1 MIRSLIAFFSM
12 FLNNLIGAL
21 LCVVFAAGL
30 PFGLLI
36 LGEAVDEYKF
46 PHGTSPFS
54 GVGVLGSIATFALWC
69 AWQQCSA
76 RVHILV
82 AFFRMLLCYALAFI
96 PTFWLIPGNSEL
108 YSGIC
113 AALAY
118 FIVGLAALNVWKPLN
133 VQRNVELER
142 GAGKARMPSTNAGG
156 ITQWFSKSKQ
166 PTATPQARTPSLKVN
181 VKAQASPKSKQPT
194 NTVPGE
200 TSYQEMLRK
209 SESRR
214 SR

>member
-1 MIRSLIAFFSM
+1 MIRSLIDFFRM
-12 FLNNLIGAL
+12 FLNNLVGEL
-21 LCVVFAAGL
+21 LCVVFAVGL

-36 LGEAVDEYKF
+36 LGEAVDKYRF
-46 PHGTSPFS
+46 PHGNSPFS
-54 GVGVLGSIATFALWC
+54 GVGVVGFIATFALWC
-69 AWQQCSA
+69 AWQQCST

-82 AFFRMLLCYALAFI
+82 AFFRVLLCYALAFI

-133 VQRNVELER
+133 VQRSVELER
-142 GAGKARMPSTNAGG
+142 GAGKTRTHSTNAGW
-156 ITQWFSKSKQ
+156 ITQWFSKSKR
-166 PTATPQARTPSLKVN
+166 PSTTPQARTPGSKVN
-181 VKAQASPKSKQPT
+181 VKPQAFPKSKQPT
-194 NTVPGE
+194 NAVPGE